1 MSKLTRLEHSKDN
14 QQLPEQS
21 SLAESSSSHLKT
33 LSLNGGKASATFYG
47 HPLGPHMLAP
57 ADNKQVETISNM
69 EADARGLGNAQQT
82 SSAGELRSSQS
93 TQASSEVCLHNSPQN
108 WP

>member
-21 SLAESSSSHLKT
+21 SLAASSSHLKT
-33 LSLNGGKASATFYG
+33 LSLNGGKASATPYG
-47 HPLGPHMLAP
+47 HPLGSHMLAP
-57 ADNKQVETISNM
+57 ADNKQIETISNM

-93 TQASSEVCLHNSPQN
+93 TQASSEVCLHNSPQD